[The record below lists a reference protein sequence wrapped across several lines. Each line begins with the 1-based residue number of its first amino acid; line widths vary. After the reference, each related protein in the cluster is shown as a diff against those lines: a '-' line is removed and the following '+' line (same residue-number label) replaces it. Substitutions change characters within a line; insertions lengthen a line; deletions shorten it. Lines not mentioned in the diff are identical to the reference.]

1 MSQGQRTNSEAGDV
15 KACVMKGEKE
25 LVMDEGIDGR
35 GQKRGGKEAQPTEI
49 FVLCNSDFFVW
60 TDSKMTD

>member
-35 GQKRGGKEAQPTEI
+35 GGKEAQPTEI
-49 FVLCNSDFFVW
+49 FVLCNSDFFVG